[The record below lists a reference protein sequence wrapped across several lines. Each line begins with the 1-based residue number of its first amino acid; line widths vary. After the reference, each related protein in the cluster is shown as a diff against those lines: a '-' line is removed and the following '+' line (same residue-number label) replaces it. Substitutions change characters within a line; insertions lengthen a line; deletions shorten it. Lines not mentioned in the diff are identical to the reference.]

1 MIRFTIVTC
10 NTNHIANSMK
20 VLNLIMAEKEKK
32 STLYPFV
39 SFVKVVMNSVLDI
52 ETFVRI
58 K

>member
-10 NTNHIANSMK
+10 NTNQIANSMK
-20 VLNLIMAEKEKK
+20 VLNLIMAENEKK